1 MEKRQSLNKLAY
13 RFIILFGVI
22 SALGDITY
30 EGARSVT
37 GPYLHTLGA
46 SAVAIGLVTGV
57 GEFLGYVLRIASGYW
72 VDRTKSYW
80 TITYVGYA
88 LLLSVP
94 LLAFT
99 GHWQLAALF
108 FILERVGKAIR
119 SPGKDTMLSF
129 ATKRVG
135 TGYGFG
141 LHEAI
146 DQAGAFIGPLLL
158 TLSFS
163 LTNSYRTGFMWTL
176 IPVFLLL
183 VVLSY
188 LRIKVPNPETMET
201 SLPKGTEQ
209 VQANITLP
217 SVFWRYIGFS
227 FISMVGFV
235 SFPLLS
241 LHMSQRHI
249 ISPAWIPILYA
260 LAMGMDAMV
269 ALWVGKRYDRNGFKE
284 LLWIPVL
291 SIPVVLLGFVNHSW
305 MIVIAVICWGALM
318 GIQETMMK
326 AAIADLIPIHMRGR
340 AYAIFNITLGL
351 AMLIGSSMMGWMYET
366 SISILIAFVMV
377 TQIIALFLHRKV
389 NKII

>member
-1 MEKRQSLNKLAY
+1 
-13 RFIILFGVI
+13 
-22 SALGDITY
+22 
-30 EGARSVT
+30 
-37 GPYLHTLGA
+37 
-46 SAVAIGLVTGV
+46 
-57 GEFLGYVLRIASGYW
+57 
-72 VDRTKSYW
+72 
-80 TITYVGYA
+80 
-88 LLLSVP
+88 
-94 LLAFT
+94 
-99 GHWQLAALF
+99 
-108 FILERVGKAIR
+108 
-119 SPGKDTMLSF
+119 
-129 ATKRVG
+129 
-135 TGYGFG
+135 
-141 LHEAI
+141 
-146 DQAGAFIGPLLL
+146 
-158 TLSFS
+158 
-163 LTNSYRTGFMWTL
+163 
-176 IPVFLLL
+176 
-183 VVLSY
+183 
-188 LRIKVPNPETMET
+188 
-201 SLPKGTEQ
+201 
-209 VQANITLP
+209 
-217 SVFWRYIGFS
+217 
-227 FISMVGFV
+227 MVGFV